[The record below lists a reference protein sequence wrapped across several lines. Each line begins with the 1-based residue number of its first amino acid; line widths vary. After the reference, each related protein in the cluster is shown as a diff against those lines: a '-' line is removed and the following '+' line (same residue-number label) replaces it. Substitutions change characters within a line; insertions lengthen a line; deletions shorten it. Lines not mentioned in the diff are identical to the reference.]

1 MRQCA
6 TTRADGSPCRAQA
19 LPDRTLCWAHSPEH
33 QAKAA
38 AARQRGGTNRSNL
51 NRASARMP
59 RNLKSLGER
68 ILVAFDR
75 VENGDLDPQ
84 RAHAMA
90 RLVAAFVQLHQ
101 VGELE
106 GRLEAFETVA
116 GLRSRKWPV

>member
-1 MRQCA
+1 M
-6 TTRADGSPCRAQA
+6 
-19 LPDRTLCWAHSPEH
+19 
-33 QAKAA
+33 AA

-68 ILVAFDR
+68 ILQAFDR
-75 VENGDLDPQ
+75 VETGELDPA

-101 VGELE
+101 IGELE
-106 GRLEAFETVA
+106 GRLEALEAATTGHKGWRA
-116 GLRSRKWPV
+116 